1 MNVNSILRKAQ
12 PKATASDIQAAFVHA
27 NTSKTFNRNNL
38 ANALFAFLLE
48 CHKNGDTDL
57 RIGLEYLPIKEDEY
71 GKYGEG
77 DPLGNPAKWVNTD
90 NVNMEQYHL
99 LVFIYIGSRDKPTH
113 YLCVPAPMLSTQAL
127 RYCFSQAKR
136 QGGSMPRREH
146 NREYQQGEPAV
157 TINNIGKVMPSF
169 KFPDWV
175 FEAFRNDVIISELQ
189 AAAEPQQDTTL
200 RSNAR
205 GTQKRPR

>member
-12 PKATASDIQAAFVHA
+12 PKATASDIQAAFAHA
-27 NTSKTFNRNNL
+27 NTSKTFNRHHL

-48 CHKNGDTDL
+48 CHRDGATDL
-57 RIGLEYLPIKEDEY
+57 RIGLEYLPKEDRGDYE
-71 GKYGEG
+71 YGEG
-77 DPLGNPAKWVNTD
+77 NPLSNPAKWITND
-90 NVNMEQYHL
+90 NVQTEQYHL
-99 LVFIYIGSRDKPTH
+99 LVFLYIGNRDKPTH

-127 RYCFSQAKR
+127 RYCFAQAKR

-146 NREYQQGEPAV
+146 NREYIQGEPAV
-157 TINNIGKVMPSF
+157 NLQNIGKVMPAF

-175 FEAFRNDVIISELQ
+175 FEAFRNDIINSELQ
-189 AAAEPQQDTTL
+189 AQPQQDTTL

-205 GTQKRPR
+205 GTQKRQR

>member
-1 MNVNSILRKAQ
+1 MNINAILRKAQ
-12 PKATASDIQAAFVHA
+12 PKATASDIQAAFAHA
-27 NTSKTFNRNNL
+27 NTSKTFNRHHL

-48 CHKNGDTDL
+48 CHRDGATDL

-71 GKYGEG
+71 GEYGEG
-77 DPLGNPAKWVNTD
+77 DPLGKPAKWVNTD

-99 LVFIYIGSRDKPTH
+99 LVFIYTGSRDKPEQ

-157 TINNIGKVMPSF
+157 NLKNIVSECL
-169 KFPDWV
+169 KFPDWE
-175 FEAFRNDVIISELQ
+175 FEAFRNDIINSELQ
-189 AAAEPQQDTTL
+189 AEPQQDTTL

>member
-12 PKATASDIQAAFVHA
+12 PKATAADITSAFAHA
-27 NTSKTFNRNNL
+27 NMSKNHNRHHL

-48 CHKNGDTDL
+48 CHRDGATDL
-57 RIGLEYLPIKEDEY
+57 RIGLEYLPKEDRGDYE
-71 GKYGEG
+71 YGEG
-77 DPLGNPAKWVNTD
+77 DPLGKPANWITTD
-90 NVNMEQYHL
+90 NIQTEQYHL
-99 LVFIYIGSRDKPTH
+99 LVFLYIGNRDKPTH
-113 YLCVPAPMLSTQAL
+113 YLCVPAPMLSTKAL
-127 RYCFSQAKR
+127 RYCFAQAKR

-169 KFPDWV
+169 KFPTWV
-175 FEAFRNDVIISELQ
+175 FEAFRNDIINSELQ
-189 AAAEPQQDTTL
+189 AQPQQDTTL

-205 GTQKRPR
+205 GTQKRHPR

>member
-1 MNVNSILRKAQ
+1 MNINAILRKAQ
-12 PKATASDIQAAFVHA
+12 PKATAADITSAFAHA
-27 NTSKTFNRNNL
+27 NMSKNHNRHNL

-71 GKYGEG
+71 GEYGEG
-77 DPLGNPAKWVNTD
+77 DPLWSPANWITTENIQT
-90 NVNMEQYHL
+90 EQYHL
-99 LVFIYIGSRDKPTH
+99 LVFLYIGNRDKPKN
-113 YLCVPAPMLSTQAL
+113 YLSVPAPMLSTKAL
-127 RYCFSQAKR
+127 KYCFAQAKR

-157 TINNIGKVMPSF
+157 NLQNIGKVMPSF
-169 KFPDWV
+169 KFPTWV
-175 FEAFRNDVIISELQ
+175 FEAFRNDIINSELQ
-189 AAAEPQQDTTL
+189 AAAEPQDTTL

>member
-1 MNVNSILRKAQ
+1 MNINSILRKAQ
-12 PKATASDIQAAFVHA
+12 PKATASDITSAFGHA
-27 NTSKTFNRNNL
+27 NMSRHHL

-48 CHKNGDTDL
+48 CHRDGDTDL

-71 GKYGEG
+71 GEYGEG
-77 DPLGNPAKWVNTD
+77 DPLGKPANWITTD
-90 NVNMEQYHL
+90 NIQTEQYHL
-99 LVFIYIGSRDKPTH
+99 LVFLYIGSNRDKPTH

-127 RYCFSQAKR
+127 RYCFAQAKR

-169 KFPDWV
+169 KFPTWV
-175 FEAFRNDVIISELQ
+175 FEAFRNDIINSALQ
-189 AAAEPQQDTTL
+189 AAAEPQETTTL
-200 RSNAR
+200 RSNGR